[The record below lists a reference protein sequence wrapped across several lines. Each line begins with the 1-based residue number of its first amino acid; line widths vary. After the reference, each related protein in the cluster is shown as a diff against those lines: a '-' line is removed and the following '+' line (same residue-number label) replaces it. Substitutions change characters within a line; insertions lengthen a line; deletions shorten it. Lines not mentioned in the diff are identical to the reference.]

1 MSGIMRGLRPSHAAP
16 DMMLLYSIVI
26 LPLLHN
32 NYRQYHYPACNPLVF
47 SEKKNHLIITKTMC
61 QYQHITGVVF
71 ACVRARAHACLFTK
85 LLTCPLT

>member
-61 QYQHITGVVF
+61 QYQHSLVLCLRV
-71 ACVRARAHACLFTK
+71 CAHARMHAFLPNCSPAL
-85 LLTCPLT
+85 

>member
-1 MSGIMRGLRPSHAAP
+1 MSGIVRGLRPSHAAP

-26 LPLLHN
+26 LPLFHN

-47 SEKKNHLIITKTMC
+47 SEKKKNHLLITKTMC
-61 QYQHITGVVF
+61 QYQHITGIVF
-71 ACVRARAHACLFTK
+71 ACVCLFNK